1 MKNSE
6 KRKAEKAPLRCHCLP
21 PTTNSF
27 RSAVLDLL
35 SLRSWS
41 LEQATLPD
49 KKTECYMSLFVR
61 TKCSNCQLY
70 YPFMVMKP
78 HFCVV
83 NRDLCDISQ
92 ALCAFS
98 WSLSDRGPV
107 PLIQCNPAL
116 RPPLFIRS
124 LRYTATT
131 FRPRETAT
139 HFLIKKTNV
148 NTTNGHILTSQTS
161 CNLTPLI
168 RPLVRNLEN

>member
-1 MKNSE
+1 MSEWKTAGSE
-6 KRKAEKAPLRCHCLP
+6 KRKRLH
-21 PTTNSF
+21 F
-27 RSAVLDLL
+27 AVKVSPRQQTVFAQLFSICFPYD
-35 SLRSWS
+35 
-41 LEQATLPD
+41 LPD

-116 RPPLFIRS
+116 RPPRFIRS